1 MNRKKLTVYT
11 IIVALIAVTLIWYN
25 RGSDIY
31 AVQYGQGN
39 FRSVYMKDY
48 SSDSANLPEYCSE
61 DEAGVRAFVKCP
73 ITLGV
78 NSKTGEEEYR
88 VELQYRCSDDSTR
101 FKIFASDYISEDN
114 SGGKIL
120 LNETLD
126 PNKTAVVTS
135 IKLDQPCD
143 SVTVLIE
150 TKDNNLQIGRFNMSS
165 ATYIWTDTYF
175 FIALTVLC
183 RAVVIYILNAK
194 KLNVQGIEINGETV
208 PPRNTVILFVAVAV
222 IAVLI
227 SSLPFLNG
235 GLILGHDTM
244 FHLNR
249 IEGIARGLKSG
260 QFPVRIHGGTL
271 NDYGYPNSIFYPELL
286 LYVPAVLNLF
296 GVSVYTAYK
305 VYVIMINFLT
315 VILSYIAFKKFTDSR
330 QIGLTLAVVY
340 LLSPYRIICAYYRQA
355 IGEFTAITFLPL
367 VVYGLYAV
375 TYGKKEDWLCLAA
388 GATGVLQ
395 SHILSTEITACF
407 AFIFILFG
415 IRNYIKD
422 TKRILPLVKATVA
435 TVLLNLWSLAPM
447 VMMMLQNDLRVFE
460 RAPLTASM
468 ASLKISR
475 LFGMNEIIIS
485 GPYMIGIV
493 ILIAMGIYMVHRII
507 HSKENTPLYKMGD
520 MMWVMTFLHCL
531 CTTSIFPWAFVEKIP
546 LIGTIVTAIQFPMRL
561 LQIAQICGIML
572 LGVVLVVVPRTASN
586 KKISCFIIVLI
597 AVFTNLQFMEK
608 SIITSSPDNIQ
619 GKSYFNNNIDNRLSV
634 GEAEYIPTS
643 LDIDEI
649 IAQPPTIKFDNKSVA
664 VENYKH
670 HGTKLSFDYQV
681 LSEGNELSIYLPFI
695 YFPNYEVEVN
705 GVKVQPTKSENACVM
720 ITTGEKRGSV
730 SVRYVEPKTFRI
742 FEIISVASLAYIIY
756 ARKKKKLN

>member
-11 IIVALIAVTLIWYN
+11 VIVALIAVMLIWYN

-31 AVQYGQGN
+31 AIQYGQGD
-39 FRSVYMKDY
+39 FRRVYMEDY
-48 SSDSANLPEYCSE
+48 SGDSANLLEYCSE
-61 DEAGVRAFVKCP
+61 AEAGVKAFVKCP
-73 ITLGV
+73 IALGV

-101 FKIFASDYISEDN
+101 FKIFASDYISRDN

-120 LNETLD
+120 LSETLD

-135 IKLDQPCD
+135 IKLDQHCD

-150 TKDNNLQIGRFNMSS
+150 TKDDSLEIGRFNMSS
-165 ATYIWTDTYF
+165 TTYIWTDTYF
-175 FIALTVLC
+175 FIALTVFC
-183 RAVVIYILNAK
+183 RAVVIYTLNAK
-194 KLNVQGIEINGETV
+194 KLNVQGFELNGETV
-208 PPRNTVILFVAVAV
+208 SPRNTVFLFIAVTV
-222 IAVLI
+222 IAVLV

-286 LYVPAVLNLF
+286 LYVPAVLNIF

-315 VILSYIAFKKFTDSR
+315 IILSYIAFKKFTDSR

-355 IGEFTAITFLPL
+355 VGEFTAITFLPL
-367 VVYGLYAV
+367 VLYGLYAV

-407 AFIFILFG
+407 AVIFILFG
-415 IRNYIKD
+415 IKNYIKD
-422 TKRILPLVKATVA
+422 IKRILSLVKATVA
-435 TVLLNLWSLAPM
+435 TVLLNLWFLAPM

-468 ASLKISR
+468 ASSKISM
-475 LFGMNEIIIS
+475 LFAVNEIAPV
-485 GPYMIGIV
+485 GPHTVGVV
-493 ILIAMGIYMVHRII
+493 ILFAIGLYIVHRVV
-507 HSKENTPLYKMGD
+507 HSKDNSPIYKMGD
-520 MMWVMTFLHCL
+520 VMCVMTIVFAFS
-531 CTTSIFPWAFVEKIP
+531 TTSFFPWAFVEKIP
-546 LIGTIVTAIQFPMRL
+546 FIGTLISAIQFPYRL
-561 LQIAQICGIML
+561 MQITQICGVML
-572 LGVVLVVVPRTASN
+572 LGVVIVTSVQTAN
-586 KKISCFIIVLI
+586 HKKIFCLVTVMI

-608 SIITSSPDNIQ
+608 SIIITDPDNIR
-619 GKSYFNNNIDNRLSV
+619 GKSYYNNNIDNRRSV

-643 LDIDEI
+643 LDIDKV
-649 IAQPPTIKFDNKSVA
+649 IAEPPTIKFDNENVT

-670 HGTKLSFDYQV
+670 YGTQLSFDYQA
-681 LSEGNELSIYLPFI
+681 LSDENELSIYLPFI
-695 YFPNYEVEVN
+695 YFPNYEVKIN
-705 GVKVQPTKSENACVM
+705 GVKVQPIKSENACVM
-720 ITTGEKRGSV
+720 VTTTEKRGSV

>member
-11 IIVALIAVTLIWYN
+11 VIVALVAVMLIWYN

-39 FRSVYMKDY
+39 FRSVYMEDY
-48 SSDSANLPEYCSE
+48 SSDSANLLEYCSE
-61 DEAGVRAFVKCP
+61 DKAGVRAFVKCP
-73 ITLGV
+73 VTLGV

-120 LNETLD
+120 LKETLD

-150 TKDNNLQIGRFNMSS
+150 TKDNDLQIGRFNMSS
-165 ATYIWTDTYF
+165 AGYIWTDTYF
-175 FIALTVLC
+175 LIALTVLC
-183 RAVVIYILNAK
+183 RAAVIYILNAK
-194 KLNVQGIEINGETV
+194 KLNVQVGEINGETV
-208 PPRNTVILFVAVAV
+208 PPRNIVILFVAVTV

-235 GLILGHDTM
+235 GLIRGHDTM

-315 VILSYIAFKKFTDSR
+315 VIFSYIAFKKFTDSR

-375 TYGKKEDWLCLAA
+375 TYGKKEDWLCLAV

-415 IRNYIKD
+415 IKNYIKD
-422 TKRILPLVKATVA
+422 TKRIFPLVKATVT
-435 TVLLNLWSLAPM
+435 TVLLNLWFLAPM
-447 VMMMLQNDLRVFE
+447 VMMMLQNDLLVFE

-468 ASLKISR
+468 ASSKLSM
-475 LFGMNEIIIS
+475 LFAVNEIAPAGPHTVGII
-485 GPYMIGIV
+485 
-493 ILIAMGIYMVHRII
+493 ILFAVGLYTVHRII
-507 HSKENTPLYKMGD
+507 HSKDNSPMYKMGD
-520 MMWVMTFLHCL
+520 AMCIMTIMYAFS
-531 CTTSIFPWAFVEKIP
+531 TTSFFPWAFVEKIP
-546 LIGTIVTAIQFPMRL
+546 LIGTLISAIQFPYRL
-561 LQIAQICGIML
+561 MQITQICGVML
-572 LGVVLVVVPRTASN
+572 LGVVIITSVQTAN
-586 KKISCFIIVLI
+586 HKKLFCLIAVMI
-597 AVFTNLQFMEK
+597 AVFTNLQFIEK
-608 SIITSSPDNIQ
+608 SIITNDPDNFQ
-619 GKSYFNNNIDNRLSV
+619 SKSYYNNNIDNRLSV

-681 LSEGNELSIYLPFI
+681 LSEENELSIYLPFI
-695 YFPNYEVEVN
+695 YLPNYEVEIN

-720 ITTGEKRGSV
+720 VTTGEKRGSV